1 MENKTVAEVIDR
13 LVAKRDCDSKDI
25 ADVFGRLGEALSDCR
40 VMDSCPE
47 CRKKWYG
54 FLAEMIEEDKTKAVS
69 AAMER
74 TMAEQMTEWAVESG
88 LPAFNY
94 GEDFGQW
101 LKRCFLRRPLYD
113 DGEPVQFEDK
123 ISHRE
128 TGETVE
134 VFNMN
139 LFSDGDFVLG
149 FRWDEAGS
157 SLYGKG
163 ERVKR
168 PAPKVLDA
176 DGTPIE
182 VGETVWDTV
191 SGIGGVVDNFQSIY
205 GHDTTANIECPDD
218 GKFYNFN
225 VDRLTHKEPDTQE
238 RIDAEALLYYTEYW
252 RCGGIDCDKCPAVDE
267 DGKRPNKRYGTFGSC
282 TKAMLLDL
290 LRRQREL
297 DARKGGE

>member
-1 MENKTVAEVIDR
+1 MSCIGCK
-13 LVAKRDCDSKDI
+13 AKW
-25 ADVFGRLGEALSDCR
+25 LGILD
-40 VMDSCPE
+40 D
-47 CRKKWYG
+47 
-54 FLAEMIEEDKTKAVS
+54 MINHERTEAVS
-69 AAMER
+69 ATMER
-74 TMAEQMTEWAVESG
+74 SMAEHLSEWAEDNG
-88 LPAFNY
+88 LPAFHD
-94 GEDFGQW
+94 GEAFKAW
-101 LKRCFLRRPLYD
+101 LDRCFLLRSCFEG
-113 DGEPVQFEDK
+113 GEPVQFGDRYVQ
-123 ISHRE
+123 HATNRLD
-128 TGETVE
+128 TV
-134 VFNMN
+134 
-139 LFSDGDFVLG
+139 SSITYSQGDGLHVRINGGGRCDASQRYRKEL
-149 FRWDEAGS
+149 
-157 SLYGKG
+157 
-163 ERVKR
+163 
-168 PAPKVLDA
+168 PVLDA
-176 DGTPIE
+176 DGAPIE
-182 VGETVWDTV
+182 VGDTVWDTV